1 MSSEAVAGG
10 ALTDQSVGAQLGA
23 NEERI
28 RQLQTLVSQ
37 KEIEL
42 RVAKKAEGLLR
53 ENEAID
59 RLTLRKLDAGP
70 DPASR
75 RNRMPIS
82 RENLDRVVELEN
94 AIKLES
100 LRSEALKK
108 ELGLLE
114 RDLQVTDVA
123 IDDRRAL
130 LEAGQQLGPLLALK
144 NAHDEKTKALEELR
158 QEQLMLK
165 QQAEARMKT
174 IQQLTAQLD
183 ARRQVE
189 EHLAHAEELLE
200 AKTVEVNDK
209 VAQLKQLERIMARKE
224 KLLKTMKA
232 EDDYKTMRKL
242 EGDKRTLHTDL
253 SKQAE
258 LLRTNEKALAANEHR
273 LRQLVAQMDVLAA
286 ALTSLFDGKPDR
298 QEHQP
303 EGSDGQI
310 VNEEEFNAL
319 CGEIV
324 VLRRAL
330 KARDEKL
337 EEEDAA
343 IEALEARLDTVRVA
357 QISQTVKATLKLQ
370 EMEKKKL
377 QVQEHMAKIG
387 GTFLEEKAR
396 LDSERVKLQRQL
408 LTGAH

>member
-1 MSSEAVAGG
+1 
-10 ALTDQSVGAQLGA
+10 
-23 NEERI
+23 
-28 RQLQTLVSQ
+28 
-37 KEIEL
+37 
-42 RVAKKAEGLLR
+42 
-53 ENEAID
+53 
-59 RLTLRKLDAGP
+59 
-70 DPASR
+70 
-75 RNRMPIS
+75 
-82 RENLDRVVELEN
+82 
-94 AIKLES
+94 
-100 LRSEALKK
+100 
-108 ELGLLE
+108 
-114 RDLQVTDVA
+114 
-123 IDDRRAL
+123 
-130 LEAGQQLGPLLALK
+130 
-144 NAHDEKTKALEELR
+144 
-158 QEQLMLK
+158 MLK